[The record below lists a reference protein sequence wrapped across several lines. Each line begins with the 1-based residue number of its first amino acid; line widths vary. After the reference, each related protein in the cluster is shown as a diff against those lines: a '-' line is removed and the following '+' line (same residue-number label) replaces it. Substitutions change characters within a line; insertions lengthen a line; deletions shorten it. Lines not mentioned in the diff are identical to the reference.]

1 MLPCQP
7 FYHFLREL
15 PLTPILSTK
24 TANLNFF
31 CGTYLAQ
38 SESDAATSLFIYFS
52 PLVERS
58 SLGIRTASLSLNGK
72 AYFRLP
78 FTMVNIFPLFD
89 LTKRNCFAVWDEVI
103 PEKMTVRAFEAV
115 KVLEGE
121 MLSLLIESA
130 PYIVRRED
138 TQALVKAH
146 FAAADEAVIENLQMS
161 LLCPIA
167 KRKIRVPCR
176 GACCQ
181 HMQCFDA
188 YAYLALNDSTLH
200 PSWRCPVC
208 NDQVLLQDIRIDLL
222 TLDILRKAESECST
236 VNLLPNGSW
245 ALAVGCHDRSVITID
260 DSPIKMP
267 TRTLCNSS
275 VIDLTY
281 DSD

>member
-1 MLPCQP
+1 
-7 FYHFLREL
+7 
-15 PLTPILSTK
+15 
-24 TANLNFF
+24 
-31 CGTYLAQ
+31 
-38 SESDAATSLFIYFS
+38 
-52 PLVERS
+52 
-58 SLGIRTASLSLNGK
+58 
-72 AYFRLP
+72 
-78 FTMVNIFPLFD
+78 
-89 LTKRNCFAVWDEVI
+89 
-103 PEKMTVRAFEAV
+103 
-115 KVLEGE
+115 
-121 MLSLLIESA
+121 
-130 PYIVRRED
+130 
-138 TQALVKAH
+138 
-146 FAAADEAVIENLQMS
+146 MS

-176 GACCQ
+176 GARCQ

-222 TLDILRKAESECST
+222 TLDILRKAESECSN

-275 VIDLTY
+275 VVDLTY